1 MIKHLKDFLKS
12 SKIFYS
18 KITTFK
24 ITPPLVLLFT
34 PKTWDILLIVHSL
47 NSYIQ
52 QINIIVGIGK
62 KKIQIWLF
70 IIPTAKPSS
79 NLLLYCYICITVT
92 LQASL
97 FMEFSRQEYWSR
109 LPFPTPGSFLSQG
122 SNPRLLCLL
131 LWQVNSLSLS
141 HLQSHSL
148 PLSLQYCSC
157 FHFQAVY
164 FT

>member
-62 KKIQIWLF
+62 KKSKSDYL
-70 IIPTAKPSS
+70 
-79 NLLLYCYICITVT
+79 
-92 LQASL
+92 
-97 FMEFSRQEYWSR
+97 
-109 LPFPTPGSFLSQG
+109 
-122 SNPRLLCLL
+122 
-131 LWQVNSLSLS
+131 
-141 HLQSHSL
+141 
-148 PLSLQYCSC
+148 
-157 FHFQAVY
+157 
-164 FT
+164 